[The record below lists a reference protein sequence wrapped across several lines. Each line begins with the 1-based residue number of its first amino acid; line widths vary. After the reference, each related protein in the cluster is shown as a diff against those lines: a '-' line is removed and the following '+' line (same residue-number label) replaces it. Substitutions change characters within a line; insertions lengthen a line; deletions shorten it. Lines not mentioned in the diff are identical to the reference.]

1 MNLDMDK
8 YVKVRMAQAK
18 GARTI
23 AELKELSDIVIENDE
38 ELIEVENAVKN
49 GADTVE
55 KVMEA
60 TGSSTVCGRCKA
72 GVIPSVIEFKR

>member
-1 MNLDMDK
+1 MQFNWI
-8 YVKVRMAQAK
+8 VRD
-18 GARTI
+18 
-23 AELKELSDIVIENDE
+23 SDE
-38 ELIEVENAVKN
+38 ELIEVEKVLKNACRCKNVSIEEVLNAVKN

-72 GVIPSVIEFKR
+72 GVIPSVIEYKR